1 VLDITPLK
9 ILVILVVALVALG
22 PERLPRLAYQ
32 AARAWGD
39 LQRFRNHLGSEVRDT
54 VLGESSTRPT
64 QTTASDPS
72 RPPKPDDAAS
82 DTIRSDREQPERHD
96 PGLN

>member
-22 PERLPRLAYQ
+22 PERLPRLAHQ

-39 LQRFRNHLGSEVRDT
+39 LQRFRNHLGSEVRHT
-54 VLGESSTRPT
+54 ALGDSPMQPARS
-64 QTTASDPS
+64 TASEPA
-72 RPPKPDDAAS
+72 PPPRDEEARSEMTAS
-82 DTIRSDREQPERHD
+82 SSEEPERHD